1 MTKPLWLIAE
11 REIRTYVATASFW
24 IALAI
29 GPLIAGAALCF
40 TGSEPAAIA
49 VSIQTRDAA
58 LARLAPGALQEAA
71 QLEHRN
77 FAVGQ
82 NGFAVAVSLSA
93 DGEIVARFA
102 NRFPLSLEGR
112 VLFVNT
118 LERDHWRPRA
128 LRTPQSAG
136 AAASGY
142 SYDTAALSG
151 FVLTMMLWLV
161 LTGSLGML
169 LQSIVRERAN
179 RALECLLAA
188 ASPRDIMLGKL
199 FGVGAISFGLLAGWV
214 GTAAGLSLFWQGGL
228 AASVLS
234 EIAEPTLLVRA
245 IVLYLL
251 GYFFY
256 GSVTIALGA
265 AARDVAAAQNLA
277 RPMFAVL
284 LAAFFVALFSALSP
298 LPSHYAWLV
307 VIPLFT
313 PFLLLLR
320 SFAALSAA
328 LQIAS
333 LLLLTAGAFIAA
345 HIAINGI
352 SISGGNTSRSFK
364 NLVSSMRRGIRR
376 IAHG

>member
-118 LERDHWRPRA
+118 LERDHWRPRGPSN
-128 LRTPQSAG
+128 PQSAR
-136 AAASGY
+136 AAAHGY
-142 SYDTAALSG
+142 
-151 FVLTMMLWLV
+151 
-161 LTGSLGML
+161 
-169 LQSIVRERAN
+169 
-179 RALECLLAA
+179 
-188 ASPRDIMLGKL
+188 
-199 FGVGAISFGLLAGWV
+199 
-214 GTAAGLSLFWQGGL
+214 
-228 AASVLS
+228 
-234 EIAEPTLLVRA
+234 TL
-245 IVLYLL
+245 
-251 GYFFY
+251 
-256 GSVTIALGA
+256 
-265 AARDVAAAQNLA
+265 
-277 RPMFAVL
+277 
-284 LAAFFVALFSALSP
+284 
-298 LPSHYAWLV
+298 
-307 VIPLFT
+307 
-313 PFLLLLR
+313 
-320 SFAALSAA
+320 
-328 LQIAS
+328 
-333 LLLLTAGAFIAA
+333 
-345 HIAINGI
+345 
-352 SISGGNTSRSFK
+352 
-364 NLVSSMRRGIRR
+364 
-376 IAHG
+376 